1 LKLDKKVLRNRQL
14 TIPQPLANIEKQKM
28 EIAIL
33 PKWLIKYLSKDYFRQ
48 NDFNILISN
57 TLIVL
62 FFLIF
67 KNVLI
72 DFLGYIPHF
81 CLIDKIIG
89 VECPVCGTIR
99 AFCEMS
105 NGNLN
110 NAYLLNSTSIVVALF
125 FISQIPL
132 RLISL
137 INENKSKSINFISK
151 FLGRSILTIIL
162 LNWLINLFF
171 NN

>member
-1 LKLDKKVLRNRQL
+1 
-14 TIPQPLANIEKQKM
+14 M
-28 EIAIL
+28 EIAII
-33 PKWLIKYLSKDYFRQ
+33 PNWLMKYLSKDYFRQ

-57 TLIVL
+57 SMIII

-89 VECPVCGTIR
+89 VECPVCGTTR
-99 AFCEMS
+99 AFCELS
-105 NGNLN
+105 NGNIG
-110 NAYLLNSTSIVVALF
+110 NAYLLNATSLLVALF
-125 FISQIPL
+125 IIFQLPL

-137 INENKSKSINFISK
+137 IDENKRKIINIISK
-151 FLGRSILTIIL
+151 FLSRSILTIIL
-162 LNWLINLFF
+162 LNWIINLFI

>member
-1 LKLDKKVLRNRQL
+1 M
-14 TIPQPLANIEKQKM
+14 II
-28 EIAIL
+28 I
-33 PKWLIKYLSKDYFRQ
+33 
-48 NDFNILISN
+48 
-57 TLIVL
+57 

-89 VECPVCGTIR
+89 VECPVCGTTR
-99 AFCEMS
+99 AFCELS
-105 NGNLN
+105 NGNIG
-110 NAYLLNSTSIVVALF
+110 NAYLLNATSLLVALF
-125 FISQIPL
+125 FIFQLPL

-137 INENKSKSINFISK
+137 IDENKRKIINIISK
-151 FLGRSILTIIL
+151 FLSRSILTIIL
-162 LNWLINLFF
+162 LNWIINLFI